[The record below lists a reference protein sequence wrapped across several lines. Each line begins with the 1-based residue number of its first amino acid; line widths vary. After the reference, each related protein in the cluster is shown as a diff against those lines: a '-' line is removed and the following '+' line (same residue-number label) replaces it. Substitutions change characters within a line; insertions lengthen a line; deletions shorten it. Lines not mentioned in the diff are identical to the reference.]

1 MIYDVNKPKLS
12 VEYRSTVIKNIVG
25 LNIAS
30 SNRSAKNCG
39 TCQTKRMN
47 CRKYSGFSKIL

>member
-1 MIYDVNKPKLS
+1 MIYNSNEPKLS
-12 VEYRSTVIKNIVG
+12 VEYRSTVIKNIIG

-39 TCQTKRMN
+39 TCQTTRIELSEVF
-47 CRKYSGFSKIL
+47 RIL